1 LVPDPIE
8 AKDFV
13 KQFQQVYKNRA
24 RTWRSA
30 ALCTRGND
38 GMTRDEIRDNILAV
52 FEKAFEIANPGLDD
66 DLREAH
72 GFDSIDAIELL
83 GEIEDLLGIVLTQE
97 QKKRAMDNI
106 RTLNQILDYVE
117 SLKPEQADR

>member
-1 LVPDPIE
+1 
-8 AKDFV
+8 
-13 KQFQQVYKNRA
+13 
-24 RTWRSA
+24 
-30 ALCTRGND
+30 
-38 GMTRDEIRDNILAV
+38 MTRDEIRYTILKV
-52 FEKAFEIANPGLDD
+52 FEEEFEIVDPGLDD

-83 GEIEDLLGIVLTQE
+83 GEIENMLGYELSQE

-117 SLKPEQADR
+117 GLRPEPA

>member
-1 LVPDPIE
+1 
-8 AKDFV
+8 
-13 KQFQQVYKNRA
+13 
-24 RTWRSA
+24 
-30 ALCTRGND
+30 
-38 GMTRDEIRDNILAV
+38 MTRNDIQERILTIFDE
-52 FEKAFEIANPGLDD
+52 EFEIVNPGLDD

-83 GEIEDLLGIVLTQE
+83 REIEDMLGFELSQE

-117 SLKPEQADR
+117 SLTPEPA